1 MNTRVIILLAIL
13 LLIFTI
19 FLVNYLSSGAHYKAA
34 YIQNF
39 EDAEYGPFSAPHS
52 IENGLAVYSVG
63 KGEPVLL
70 FPYPHAHTTRPM
82 ADGELAQTLVK
93 MGRRVI
99 TFDVPGA
106 YHSTR
111 TPKGDMAEIITS
123 ADEALSRLGIQDA
136 IDVVGHSMSGF
147 AALAYAVERPYKV
160 NRLILVGSLSGFPAA
175 ARYGL
180 PRSTFSILEPD
191 FWRIVLWGIQV
202 NAGRATLARHKQLQ
216 NLMEHASFYKKDLFN
231 AVEIKP
237 DDNHQ
242 GIPIRMI
249 WNRNMYRRLSY
260 ADKLTMVAAPTLIL
274 VGRHDPEAPVAC
286 SKELQLGIPDAHMI
300 IFEESGHFPFIEQPN
315 AFLTIVRQFFDD

>member
-13 LLIFTI
+13 VLICTLL
-19 FLVNYLSSGAHYKAA
+19 LVSYLGGGLHRKAA

-63 KGEPVLL
+63 DGQPVLL

-93 MGRRVI
+93 LGRRVI
-99 TFDVPGA
+99 TFDMPGA

-111 TPKGDMAEIITS
+111 TPEGDMAEIIAS

-136 IDVVGHSMSGF
+136 VDVVGHSMSGL
-147 AALAYAVERPYKV
+147 AALAYAVERPDKV
-160 NRLILVGSLSGFPAA
+160 KRLLLVGSVSGFPAA

-180 PRSTFSILEPD
+180 PRSTFSIIEPD

-216 NLMEHASFYKKDLFN
+216 NLMERTSFYKKDLFD

-237 DDNHQ
+237 DDYHQ

-249 WNRNMYRRLSY
+249 WNRNMYQRLSY
-260 ADKLTMVAAPTLIL
+260 ADKLAMVAAPTLIL

-286 SKELQLGIPDAHMI
+286 SEELQISIPDARMI
-300 IFEESGHFPFIEQPN
+300 IFEESGHFPFIEQPT
-315 AFLTIVRQFFDD
+315 AFLTVVRRFLDD